1 MNNIKYYLA
10 MVCSAGL
17 LMSSCDDYLD
27 VDAPANTDDTF
38 VTSTVDET
46 WKTMSWFYAYYTGT
60 VAGGGNYNWN
70 DPCSDCDYYPEY
82 NSANGRIGYLRTE
95 VSVDTK
101 SAQYKGLFETLA
113 RAKRVAKIIENK
125 SEYQSAKASGT
136 ANDWTQLY
144 GECMTY
150 YCWCYFELVRHFGDV
165 PFGIENTVVD
175 ANAGYTLTSRFEIL
189 DNIIAILK
197 DVEPLMY
204 DLGEGGITAERM
216 SRTFANMLIGEA
228 ALNAAGYQTLRT
240 DSIAENLYGNVQ
252 FNKKYEDSDVK
263 AMYAQRTDASTYYK
277 EAQTYLRKV
286 LNERKGSL
294 QFLTADDRS
303 GINNPFQRNLQYIHD
318 MEVSPSSI
326 WEAGNRAPNQ
336 SERPYS
342 QGRPSDGGTSNA
354 APCKVF
360 GGIRIM
366 PTFFYTGYED
376 GDLRADASMVVT
388 GSDGKGTEALIHFKS
403 GSRLNGGIACNKWDE
418 NRVTPEPYTVK
429 SRNTGMNYQMRRIEN
444 VMLMLAEADVALG
457 DNAEALSLV
466 NQIRNRAGV
475 AGLPSV
481 SMADVEQ
488 EVKREFVGEGDIR
501 WAEIRMG
508 VFTERA
514 EKVRADIVTMIAGLK
529 KDGYY
534 TFANGRTI
542 SNYVWTKL
550 VDAPA
555 TGMLTF
561 DRVEGDPAQVPGW
574 RGIFDY
580 STTSVASIVV
590 GTQHNL
596 AIKGLYEYIDPA
608 GSEAAALEADGY
620 TKQDWANDIV
630 DGEKTLWDYNI
641 LSGITVSR
649 VPLYFHPLP
658 ATTISQSGG
667 HVTNGY
673 SLPQQ

>member
-1 MNNIKYYLA
+1 MENIKYMAAAAL
-10 MVCSAGL
+10 GL
-17 LMSSCDDYLD
+17 CLLTTSCKDYLD
-27 VDAPANTDDTF
+27 VDAPANTDDSF
-38 VTSTVDET
+38 VTSTVAET
-46 WKTMSWFYAYYTGT
+46 WKTMSWCYAYYTGT

-82 NSANGRIGYLRTE
+82 NSANGRIGYLHTE

-101 SAQYKGLFETLA
+101 KNQYNGLFETLA
-113 RAKRVAKIIENK
+113 RARRVAEIIEGK
-125 SEYQSAKASGT
+125 SEFQAAKSAGT
-136 ANDWTQLY
+136 VNDWTQLY

-165 PFGIENTVVD
+165 PFGLENSVVD
-175 ANAGYTLTSRFEIL
+175 ATAGYTLTSRFVIL

-197 DVEPLMY
+197 EVEPLMY
-204 DLGEGGITAERM
+204 DLGEGGIGAERM

-240 DSIAENLYGNVQ
+240 DIEGLYGDVQ
-252 FNKKYEDSDVK
+252 LNKKIEDGNVK
-263 AMYAQRTDASTYYK
+263 AMYAQRTDAQSYYQ

-294 QFLTADDRS
+294 KFLTTDDRE
-303 GINNPFQRNLQYIHD
+303 GVGNPFQRNLQYMHD
-318 MEVSPSSI
+318 MKVSPSSI

-342 QGRPSDGGTSNA
+342 QGRPSDGGNSNA

-360 GGIRIM
+360 GGVRIM

-403 GSRLNGGIACNKWDE
+403 GSRLSGGIACNKWDE

-429 SRNTGMNYQMRRIEN
+429 PRNTGMNYQMRRIEN

-457 DNAEALSLV
+457 DNSEALSLV
-466 NQIRNRAGV
+466 NQIRSRAGV
-475 AGLPSV
+475 ATLSAV
-481 SMADVEQ
+481 TMEAVEQ

-508 VFTERA
+508 VMTERA
-514 EKVRADIVTMIAGLK
+514 EKVRADIKTMIAGLS

-542 SNYVWTKL
+542 SNYIWTKL

-555 TGMLTF
+555 CGMLTQN
-561 DRVEGDPAQVPGW
+561 RVEGDPAQVPGW

-580 STTSVASIVV
+580 STTSVASVV
-590 GTQHNL
+590 TGDKHNL
-596 AIKGLYEYIDPA
+596 AIQGLYKYIDPS
-608 GSEAAALEADGY
+608 GTEAAALEADGY
-620 TKQDWANDIV
+620 KKETWGQDIV
-630 DGEKTLWDYNI
+630 EGAETLWDYNI
-641 LSGITVSR
+641 LSGITASR

-658 ATTISQSGG
+658 ATTISQSAG
-667 HVTNGY
+667 HVSNGY
-673 SLPQQ
+673 GLPQQ

>member
-1 MNNIKYYLA
+1 MENIKYMA
-10 MVCSAGL
+10 AAAFGL
-17 LMSSCDDYLD
+17 CLLTTSCKDYLD
-27 VDAPANTDDTF
+27 VDAPANTDDSF
-38 VTSTVDET
+38 VTSTVAET
-46 WKTMSWFYAYYTGT
+46 WKTMSWCYAYYTGT

-82 NSANGRIGYLRTE
+82 NSANGRIGYLHTE

-101 SAQYKGLFETLA
+101 KNQYNGLFETLA
-113 RAKRVAKIIENK
+113 RARRVAEIIEGK
-125 SEYQSAKASGT
+125 SEFQAAKSAGT
-136 ANDWTQLY
+136 VNDWTQLY

-150 YCWCYFELVRHFGDV
+150 YCWCYFELVRHFGDI
-165 PFGIENTVVD
+165 PFGLENSVVD
-175 ANAGYTLTSRFEIL
+175 ATAGYTLTSRFVIL

-197 DVEPLMY
+197 EVEPLMY
-204 DLGEGGITAERM
+204 DLGEGGIGAERM

-240 DSIAENLYGNVQ
+240 DIEGLYGDVQ
-252 FNKKYEDSDVK
+252 LNKKIEDGNVK
-263 AMYAQRTDASTYYK
+263 AMYAQRTDAQHYYQ

-294 QFLTADDRS
+294 KFLTTDDRE
-303 GINNPFQRNLQYIHD
+303 GVGNPFQRNLQYMHD
-318 MEVSPSSI
+318 MKVSPSSI

-342 QGRPSDGGTSNA
+342 QGRPSDGGNSNA

-360 GGIRIM
+360 GGVRIM

-403 GSRLNGGIACNKWDE
+403 GSRLSGGIACNKWDE

-429 SRNTGMNYQMRRIEN
+429 PRNTGMNYQMRRIEN

-457 DNAEALSLV
+457 DNSEALSLV
-466 NQIRNRAGV
+466 NQIRSRAGV
-475 AGLPSV
+475 ATLSAV
-481 SMADVEQ
+481 TMEAVEQ

-508 VFTERA
+508 VMTERA
-514 EKVRADIVTMIAGLK
+514 EKVRADIKTMIAGLS

-542 SNYVWTKL
+542 SNYIWTKL

-555 TGMLTF
+555 CGMLTQN
-561 DRVEGDPAQVPGW
+561 RVEGDPAQVPGW

-580 STTSVASIVV
+580 STTSVASVV
-590 GTQHNL
+590 TGDKHNL
-596 AIKGLYEYIDPA
+596 AIQGLYKYIDPT
-608 GSEAAALEADGY
+608 GTEAAALEADGY
-620 TKQDWANDIV
+620 TKETWGQDIV
-630 DGEKTLWDYNI
+630 EGAETLWDYNI
-641 LSGITVSR
+641 LSGITASR

-658 ATTISQSGG
+658 ATTISQSAG
-667 HVTNGY
+667 HVSNGY
-673 SLPQQ
+673 GLPQQ

>member
-1 MNNIKYYLA
+1 MNNIKYMA
-10 MVCSAGL
+10 AAAFGL
-17 LMSSCDDYLD
+17 CLLTTSCKDYLD
-27 VDAPANTDDTF
+27 VDAPANTDDNF
-38 VTSTVDET
+38 VTSTVAET
-46 WKTMSWFYAYYTGT
+46 WKTMSWCYAYYTGT

-82 NSANGRIGYLRTE
+82 NSANGRIGYLHTE

-101 SAQYKGLFETLA
+101 KNQYNGLFETLA
-113 RAKRVAKIIENK
+113 RAKRIADIIAAK
-125 SEYQSAKASGT
+125 SEFQTAKAAGT
-136 ANDWTQLY
+136 VNDWTQLY

-165 PFGIENTVVD
+165 PFGLENSVVD
-175 ANAGYTLTSRFEIL
+175 ANAGYTLTSRYVIL

-197 DVEPLMY
+197 EVEPLMY

-240 DSIAENLYGNVQ
+240 DTAGLYGDVQ
-252 FNKKYEDSDVK
+252 FNTKIEDNNVK
-263 AMYAQRTDASTYYK
+263 AIYAQRTDAQRYYQ

-286 LNERKGSL
+286 LSERKGSL
-294 QFLTADDRS
+294 KLLTTDDRD
-303 GINNPFQRNLQYIHD
+303 GINNPFQRNLQYMHD
-318 MEVSPSSI
+318 MKVSPSSI

-342 QGRPSDGGTSNA
+342 QGRPSDGGNSNA

-360 GGIRIM
+360 GGVRIM

-403 GSRLNGGIACNKWDE
+403 GSRLNGGIGCNKWDE

-457 DNAEALSLV
+457 ESSEALSLV

-475 AGLPSV
+475 ASLSAV
-481 SMADVEQ
+481 SMEAVEQ

-508 VFTERA
+508 VMTDRA
-514 EKVRADIVTMIAGLK
+514 EKVRADIKAMIAGLT

-534 TFANGRTI
+534 TFSNGRTI
-542 SNYVWTKL
+542 SNYIWTKL

-555 TGMLTF
+555 TGMLTYN
-561 DRVEGDPAQVPGW
+561 RVEGDPAQVPGW
-574 RGIFDY
+574 RGIYDY
-580 STTSVASIVV
+580 STTSVASAVT
-590 GTQHNL
+590 GDKHNL
-596 AIKGLYEYIDPA
+596 AIQGLYSYIDPA
-608 GSEAAALEADGY
+608 GAEAAALEADGY
-620 TKQDWANDIV
+620 KKETWGQDII
-630 DGEKTLWDYNI
+630 DGAETLWDYNI
-641 LSGITVSR
+641 LSGITASR

-658 ATTISQSGG
+658 ATTISQSAG

-673 SLPQQ
+673 GLPQQ